1 MWQTKPNSNL
11 IKGIYIINVTLC
23 GGCLR
28 TQSCCY
34 DSNMI
39 LVKRRWHHMIR
50 HLTCEECEL
59 GTVRIL
65 VWGSLSKYLRIS
77 KVAISTTIGEWWGM
91 MITMKF
97 CGTRVSNKPN
107 GCKWPMAYLSA
118 GSGIRGTPAM
128 KRETTV
134 LVQQTR
140 AWIGSEMSL
149 RLERKLTTSSINIWV
164 WI

>member
-11 IKGIYIINVTLC
+11 IKGIDIINVTLC

-77 KVAISTTIGEWWGM
+77 ENCPFYNNRGM

-97 CGTRVSNKPN
+97 CGTAFQTSQMDTN
-107 GCKWPMAYLSA
+107 GP
-118 GSGIRGTPAM
+118 RGTPAM

-134 LVQQTR
+134 LVQKTR

-149 RLERKLTTSSINIWV
+149 RLERKLTTSSINMWV